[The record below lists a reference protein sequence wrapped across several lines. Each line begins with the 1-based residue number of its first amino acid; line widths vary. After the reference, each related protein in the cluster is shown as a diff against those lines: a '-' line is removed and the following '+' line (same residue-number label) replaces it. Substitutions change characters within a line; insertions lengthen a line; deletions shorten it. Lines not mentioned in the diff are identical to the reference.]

1 MDGRRIALDV
11 LYNNQSIT
19 ADIDPFITDISF
31 TDNIVGQADEISISL
46 GDRERRWMNSWI
58 PKKGASL
65 EASLVISA
73 DWDSKKSMKRKLGYF
88 EIDEISTSGPPNKVE
103 VRGISVPESSSL
115 RGKERTRAWEKA
127 SLKKVVQDIAKKNKL
142 KLYFSVQVE
151 AIPTYDRLE
160 QQNETDL
167 AFLMRICNEASL
179 ALKIANQTIYIFDEA
194 RLERDG
200 AVTTISRLDHRLK
213 SWNGNDTLT
222 GIYKACTVSYTNP
235 KTKKTYKYTFT
246 PPKPPKTNK
255 ILYVNEEVTS
265 QAAAIRLAKAKL
277 RAENKNATT
286 FSLVL
291 AGFLNLYAGQTI
303 NLKDFGA
310 FDGKYIITSFSG
322 KLGSN
327 SETSLEL
334 RKCLEG
340 Y

>member
-1 MDGRRIALDV
+1 MDGRRITLEV
-11 LYNNQSIT
+11 LYDNQSIT
-19 ADIDPFITDISF
+19 ADIDPFVTGISF
-31 TDNIVGQADEISISL
+31 TDHLVGQVDDISISL
-46 GDRERRWMNSWI
+46 GDRERKWTNSWM
-58 PKKGASL
+58 PKKGSSL
-65 EASLVISA
+65 LVSLSISP
-73 DWDSKKSMKRKLGYF
+73 DWDTTKIIKRKVGFF
-88 EIDEISTSGPPNKVE
+88 EIDEINTSGPPNNVE

-115 RGKERTRAWEKA
+115 RGEEKTRAWENV
-127 SLKKVVQDIAKKNKL
+127 SLKKVAQDLAKKHRL
-142 KLYFSVQVE
+142 KLYFSVQE
-151 AIPTYDRLE
+151 NPIYDRLE

-213 SWNGNDTLT
+213 SWSGNDTLN

-246 PPKPPKTNK
+246 PPKPPKTSK
-255 ILYVNEEVTS
+255 ILFVNEEVTS

-277 RAENKNATT
+277 RAANKGATT
-286 FSLVL
+286 FSLTM
-291 AGFLNLYAGQTI
+291 AGFLNLYSGQNI
-303 NLKDFGA
+303 MLKDFGS

-322 KLGSN
+322 KIGSS